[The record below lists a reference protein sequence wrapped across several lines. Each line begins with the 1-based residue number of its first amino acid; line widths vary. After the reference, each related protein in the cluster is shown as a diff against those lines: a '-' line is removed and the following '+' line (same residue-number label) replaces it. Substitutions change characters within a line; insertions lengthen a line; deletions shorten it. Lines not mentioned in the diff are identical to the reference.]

1 MINKGYYRF
10 PTINGNLIIFVCED
24 DLWSFNIA
32 ENSLKRLTSNHG
44 PVSSPRISPDGKKL
58 AFVGTEDG
66 DAEIYIMSSEGG
78 PAKRITYLGS
88 QLKIVS
94 WKNNKDILFAS
105 NHTMPFPRM
114 FDIFSVNSEGECPK
128 SLSFGMANDVAY
140 GKKSTIIGKNTS
152 DPARWKRYKGGTAG
166 EIWIDLNKDNNFKK
180 LIDLKGN
187 LACPMAINDKV
198 YFLSDHDGV
207 GNIYSC
213 DEKGQNLKKH
223 TNHKN
228 YYARNASTD
237 GKSIIYHSG
246 ADLWKYDV
254 ITNSYSKVEINYLS
268 PMIQKNRKFSST
280 QRYLEDCSLDDQ
292 NSMIAFTS
300 RGKFFSMGNWDGPAY
315 QLGKSQGVR
324 YHLPR
329 FFSKD
334 KKVLVFSD
342 ESGTEKPEIHHFD
355 GSKKV
360 KVVNGISIGRPYDV
374 KMCPISD
381 MALIQN
387 HKHELLLLDIN
398 RKKVTKIDHSK
409 YSPISGFDWSP
420 DGKFIAYDCSVTQRS
435 SVIKIYD
442 VEKKRSYTITDPLL
456 SDMSPVFD
464 PTGKYIA
471 FLSSRVFNPIYDNL
485 QFDLGFPY
493 GIKPYLIILS
503 SDKSSPLVKEVER
516 KDKKMD
522 KKKDDDKIVVK
533 IDFKDIN
540 KRIVSIPVTERRYQ
554 SIGFSENKIFYSF
567 TNPQGSLNSG
577 GQDSGSDSNSIL
589 KYFDLKELK
598 ENDFCYGVSG
608 FVQSNDKKKL
618 LVNFGNKVRIL
629 DSSTTPNKDNLSSDS
644 NNEKSGLVNFERAK
658 LEIVPNQ
665 EWRQMYSEAWRLQ
678 RDYFWVENMSGIDW
692 DKVFKRYYKLIDRV
706 GTKSEFSDLVWEMQ
720 GELGTSHAYEFGGDY
735 KPTRHYRLGY
745 LGANFKI
752 NKKGYEISKII
763 QGDTWSDGAISPL
776 LRPGIKVDKGTII
789 THIDG
794 KKLSKIFTP
803 GHALVNKANSEVVLK
818 ILKPNKKK
826 SEVINVKAIPSE
838 QSLRY
843 RDWVESNRHYVHKKT
858 KNTIG
863 YIHIPDMGPHGYAEF
878 HRYFLTELDYQ
889 GLVID
894 VRFNGGGHVSPL
906 ILSKLARKRLGYDLT
921 RWMGESPYPSES
933 VAGPMVALT
942 NEHAGS
948 DGDIFS
954 HSFKLMKLGKLI
966 GKRTW
971 GGVIGIWPRNSLVD
985 GTMTTQPEFSFWFKD
1000 VGWRVENYGTDV
1012 NIEIDNLPKDMQ
1024 NGIDAQLDKAI
1035 EIVKDDV
1042 KKAKILKPDYESKPD
1057 LKLPN

>member
-1 MINKGYYRF
+1 MINNGYYRF

-24 DLWSFNIA
+24 DLWSFNISDD
-32 ENSLKRLTSNHG
+32 SLKRLTSNHG

-78 PAKRITYLGS
+78 PAKRLTYLGS

-105 NHTMPFPRM
+105 NYTMPFPRM
-114 FDIFSVNSEGECPK
+114 FDIFSVNTDGECPK

-140 GKKSTIIGKNTS
+140 SKKSTIIGKNTS

-166 EIWIDLNKDNNFKK
+166 EIWIASNRDNNFKK

-228 YYARNASTD
+228 YYVRNASTD

-300 RGKFFSMGNWDGPAY
+300 RGKVFSMGNWDGPAY
-315 QLGKSQGVR
+315 QLGKSQGIR

-360 KVVNGISIGRPYDV
+360 KVINDLSIGRPYDV

-387 HKHELLLLDIN
+387 HKHELLLLNIN
-398 RKKVTKIDHSK
+398 GQKVTKIDHSK
-409 YSPISGFDWSP
+409 HSPISGFDWSP
-420 DGKFIAYDCSVTQRS
+420 DGKFIAYDSSVSQRS

-442 VEKKRSYTITDPLL
+442 VEKKRSHTITDPLL

-464 PTGKYIA
+464 PAGKYIA

-493 GIKPYLIILS
+493 GIKPYLVILS

-516 KDKKMD
+516 NDKKID

-554 SIGFSENKIFYSF
+554 SIGFSKNKIFYSF
-567 TNPQGSLNSG
+567 TNPQGSLSSG
-577 GQDSGSDSNSIL
+577 GHDSGSDPKSII
-589 KYFDLKELK
+589 KFFDLKELK
-598 ENDFCYGVSG
+598 ENDFCYGVSD
-608 FVQSNDKKKL
+608 FAQSNDKKKL
-618 LVNFGNKVRIL
+618 LVNFGDKVRIL
-629 DSSTTPNKDNLSSDS
+629 DSSTVPNKDNLSSDS
-644 NNEKSGLVNFERAK
+644 NDEKSGLVNFERAK

-665 EWRQMYSEAWRLQ
+665 EWRQMYAEAWRLQ
-678 RDYFWVENMSGIDW
+678 KDYFWVENMSGIDW
-692 DKVFKRYYKLIDRV
+692 NKVFKRYYKLIDRV

-735 KPTRHYRLGY
+735 KPTRPYRLGH

-763 QGDTWSDGAISPL
+763 QGDTWSDGVISPL
-776 LRPGIKVDKGTII
+776 LRPGIKVGKGTII